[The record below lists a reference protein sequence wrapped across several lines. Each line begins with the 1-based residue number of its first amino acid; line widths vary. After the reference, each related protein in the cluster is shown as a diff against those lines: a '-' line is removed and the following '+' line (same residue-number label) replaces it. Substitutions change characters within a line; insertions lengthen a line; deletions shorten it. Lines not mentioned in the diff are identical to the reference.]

1 MLFRANDQ
9 YGTIKFKELSFDEE
23 GTYNYTIL
31 EKNAGTSDDKGITYD
46 NQPVEVLVQVTK
58 DSNGK
63 LTSTVSYANGDNVFN
78 NSYEPTPVDATFEV
92 TKKLTGRKLIEGEFE
107 FVLIENR
114 FPNPTPTRMP
124 ARRRITP
131 EENVV
136 LQKTKNTAA
145 GSVKFKPIVYE
156 RAGIYQYTIEE
167 TNAGQTIEGV
177 TYDNLKVD
185 VTVVVTDD
193 GKGKLT
199 VEIFYSEDTEFNNSY
214 ETSEAKAGLAA
225 KKTLTGRELKAG
237 EFEFVLKNQSNEE
250 VATAKNDKEGN
261 IKFSELT
268 FGKVGIYTYTIS
280 EVKGGDEDIIY
291 DNLKVK
297 VTIVVT
303 DDGKGKLVAKV
314 KYPDDIEFNNKYI
327 KPTTTTTTTEE
338 LTTTTTTVTTTEPT
352 TTSTTTTTVEPT
364 TTSTTTTTV
373 EPTTTSTPTTT
384 VEPTTTST
392 TTATV
397 EPVTTTAVNPPTTT
411 AIVEPPTTS
420 VVSPTTDLS
429 TTTTDVQLTTVTT
442 TSSEPTTTAI
452 VNPTTTVVGTTVTVE
467 PTTTVAATSSTVEP
481 TTTVATT
488 TIVSVPGTTGEIPPP
503 AGKKRKNLP
512 KTGEENGL
520 TITLVGFSL
529 MTVAGIASV
538 QYWKAQKD

>member
-9 YGTIKFKELSFDEE
+9 YGSIKFKELSFDEE
-23 GTYNYTIL
+23 GTYNYTIM

-46 NQPVEVLVQVTK
+46 DQPVEVLVQVTK
-58 DSNGK
+58 GSNGK

-338 LTTTTTTVTTTEPT
+338 LTTTTTTV
-352 TTSTTTTTVEPT
+352 EPT